1 MLVGGHVVYVIAF
14 VPKSSVDDLPEG
26 RVWVDTN
33 DFVIAR
39 EEFWYRDRS
48 PAPMFFKRLDS
59 CVVERTKV
67 DGKWWVVSR
76 VLARIQLTSM
86 ARFMA
91 KMAKEPLGQTID
103 FVATQYDWKVNQG
116 IDDAVFA
123 EKKK

>member
-1 MLVGGHVVYVIAF
+1 
-14 VPKSSVDDLPEG
+14 
-26 RVWVDTN
+26 
-33 DFVIAR
+33 VIAR